1 MLKEKKIIQIG
12 EEILKDYVKLS
23 AEVDDEFHTTRL
35 DLTIS
40 GIIYSAELSGHDMDD
55 EEIIKQAWLEILEH
69 FSVHPVLTNA
79 ELTGD
84 KH

>member
-1 MLKEKKIIQIG
+1 MRPRKIIEIG
-12 EEILKDYVKLS
+12 EEILKEYIKLH
-23 AEVDDEFHTTRL
+23 AEVDYEENTTRL

-40 GIIYSAELSGHDMDD
+40 GIVYSAELSDHDMND
-55 EEIIKQAWLEILEH
+55 EDIIKDAWLEILEH

>member
-1 MLKEKKIIQIG
+1 MIKPTKIIKIG
-12 EEILKDYVKLS
+12 EEILKEYIYLH
-23 AEVDDEFHTTRL
+23 AEVDEDSGTTRL

-40 GIIYSAELSGHDMDD
+40 GIVYSAEITDHDMDD
-55 EEIIKQAWLEILEH
+55 EETIKQAWLEILEH